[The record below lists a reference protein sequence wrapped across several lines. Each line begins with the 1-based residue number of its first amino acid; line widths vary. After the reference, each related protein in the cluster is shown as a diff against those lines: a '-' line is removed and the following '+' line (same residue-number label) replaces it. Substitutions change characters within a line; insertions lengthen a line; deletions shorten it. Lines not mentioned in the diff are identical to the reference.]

1 MSTALNTNYKILWT
15 ICFAHLLN
23 DMVTAI
29 VPAMLPLFK
38 RSLELSYLQ
47 LGVIVCVATVSA
59 SFLQPLV
66 GLMTD
71 KRPMPY
77 LLPVGAFIAGLGV
90 AGISQAMSY
99 ASVLIMVALIGIGSA
114 VFHPE
119 ASKVTHVAAGAR
131 KGMAQSIFQ
140 VGGNAGQALGP
151 LAIALLFVPLG
162 QAGALWF
169 VIPSV
174 LTIFSL
180 WWVARWY
187 AQRVPDIKGKVRQ
200 LEGENQY
207 GALALLVVV
216 VMMRSWIHSGIS
228 SFLPLYITE
237 VRHQSVET
245 AQYYAFGFLLA
256 GAIGTFLGGTLSDR
270 FSARKILLFSMAGSI
285 PFTLA
290 IPLLDGWLL
299 YVNTFVLGFI
309 SLSSFA
315 VTVVY
320 AQRLAPGKIGLVSG
334 LMIGLAIGAGGVGA
348 TVLGLLADRIGLLTV
363 IELLVVFP
371 VLGILLGLRLPEIS
385 SRKAQ
390 PIIQDEGGQKMRH
403 SG

>member
-1 MSTALNTNYKILWT
+1 MNRSLVTNYKILWI

-38 RSLELSYLQ
+38 RSLDLSYMQ
-47 LGVIVCVATVSA
+47 LGGIVFVATVSA
-59 SFLQPLV
+59 SFLQPLI
-66 GLMTD
+66 GLITD

-77 LLPVGAFIAGLGV
+77 LLPVGALIAGFGV
-90 AGISQAMSY
+90 AGISQAVTYSSILFM
-99 ASVLIMVALIGIGSA
+99 VLMIGIGSA

-119 ASKVTHVAAGAR
+119 ASKVTHLAAGAR

-151 LAIALLFVPLG
+151 LAIAMLFIPLG
-162 QAGALWF
+162 QSGALWF
-169 VIPSV
+169 IIPSL
-174 LTIFSL
+174 LTIASL
-180 WWVARWY
+180 SMVARWY
-187 AQRVPDIKGKVRQ
+187 QRRLPEVAVKGKT

-237 VRHQSVET
+237 ARGLTVAT
-245 AQYYAFGFLLA
+245 AQYYAFVFLLA
-256 GAIGTFLGGTLSDR
+256 GALGTFLGGALSDK
-270 FSARKILLFSMAGSI
+270 FSERKILLFSMAGSI
-285 PFTLA
+285 PFTLL
-290 IPLLDGWLL
+290 IPFLDGWLL
-299 YVNTFVLGFI
+299 YVNTFILGFI

-348 TVLGLLADRIGLLTV
+348 TVLGFLADRIGLITV
-363 IELLVVFP
+363 IELLIIFP
-371 VLGILLGLRLPEIS
+371 VLGVVLGLKLPDMGARRIAPAA
-385 SRKAQ
+385 RVDKNT
-390 PIIQDEGGQKMRH
+390 GMRNL
-403 SG
+403 G

>member
-1 MSTALNTNYKILWT
+1 MNTSLVTNYKILWI

-38 RSLELSYLQ
+38 RSMELSYMQ
-47 LGVIVCVATVSA
+47 LGGIVFVATVSA
-59 SFLQPLV
+59 SFLQPLI
-66 GLMTD
+66 GLFTD

-77 LLPVGAFIAGLGV
+77 LLPVGALIAGFGV
-90 AGISQAMSY
+90 VGISQAMTY
-99 ASVLIMVALIGIGSA
+99 ESVLLMVLLIGIGSA

-119 ASKVTHVAAGAR
+119 ASKVTHIAAGVR

-151 LAIALLFVPLG
+151 LAIAMLFIPLG

-169 VIPSV
+169 IVPSM
-174 LTIFSL
+174 LTIVSL
-180 WWVARWY
+180 SMVARWY
-187 AQRVPDIKGKVRQ
+187 QLRIPEIAIKGKAMD
-200 LEGENQY
+200 GENQY
-207 GALALLVVV
+207 GALTLLVVV
-216 VMMRSWIHSGIS
+216 VMMRSWIHSGIA

-237 VRHQSVET
+237 ARGLSVAT
-245 AQYYAFGFLLA
+245 AQYYAFVFLLA
-256 GAIGTFLGGTLSDR
+256 GALGTFLGGALSDK
-270 FSARKILLFSMAGSI
+270 FSERKILLFSMAGSI
-285 PFTLA
+285 PFTLL
-290 IPLLDGWLL
+290 IPFLDGWLL

-348 TVLGLLADRIGLLTV
+348 TVLGFLADKIGLITV
-363 IELLVVFP
+363 IEMLIIFP
-371 VLGILLGLRLPEIS
+371 ILGVVLGFKLPDMGIRGS
-385 SRKAQ
+385 KPPVQVDKA
-390 PIIQDEGGQKMRH
+390 DNVRNFG
-403 SG
+403 